1 MATATRPELESA
13 QRFVD
18 ALGAADW
25 EAVRALLAEDVHLRG
40 LVPARPREEKGAT
53 AVVER
58 FRYWSDDLDD
68 LRLLDSEVEPM
79 TNQVRVRYRLS
90 GTDRDEGRVVVEQQ
104 CYLTVEDGLITK
116 INSVSS
122 EFQPTDSLH

>member
-25 EAVRALLAEDVHLRG
+25 EAVRALLAEDVRLRG
-40 LVPARPREEKGAT
+40 LVPTRLREEKGSA
-53 AVVER
+53 AVVDR
-58 FRYWSDDLDD
+58 FRYWWADLDD

-79 TNQVRVRYRLS
+79 ANQVRVRYRLA
-90 GTDRDEGRVVVEQQ
+90 GTDRDEGPVVVEQQ
-104 CYLTVEDGLITK
+104 CYVTVEDGLITK
-116 INSVSS
+116 INSVCSG
-122 EFQPTDSLH
+122 FQPTDSLR